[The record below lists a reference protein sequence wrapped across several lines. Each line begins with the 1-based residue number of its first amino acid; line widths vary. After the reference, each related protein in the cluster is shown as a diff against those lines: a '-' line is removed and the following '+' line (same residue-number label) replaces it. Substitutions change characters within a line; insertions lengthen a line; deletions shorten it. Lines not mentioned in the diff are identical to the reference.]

1 VLDTT
6 LCDEVSQ
13 WGAFLRVVQFP
24 PPIKL
29 ARHDIT
35 EILLKVAINTI
46 ALTPYILTIPRKRI
60 IKKKKNILQEYTRV
74 IYINLRPMACNYRI
88 IENVELPILSTT
100 YNTGT

>member
-60 IKKKKNILQEYTRV
+60 IKKKKKYFTR
-74 IYINLRPMACNYRI
+74 IYQGDIYQSKAYGL
-88 IENVELPILSTT
+88 
-100 YNTGT
+100 